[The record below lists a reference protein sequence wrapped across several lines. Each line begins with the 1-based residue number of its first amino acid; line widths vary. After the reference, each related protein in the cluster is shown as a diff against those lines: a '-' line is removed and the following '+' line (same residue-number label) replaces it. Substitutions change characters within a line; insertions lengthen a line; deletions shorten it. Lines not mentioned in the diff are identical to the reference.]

1 MKVSEILKKYNIS
14 NATLRNWKKLNYI
27 DNLENIDPKE
37 IDKILKQK
45 VGVRRN
51 KRNSSKKIIPTSY
64 VNDKKIITIIENII
78 DIKKNYNINNN
89 EVLIEAILTILS
101 NNNLD
106 IPSELYDILGNRTT
120 NNSFINDFKKIKI
133 EYNEN
138 NDFLGCLYMSLLST
152 GKKDVNGIYYTP
164 FSVVNEIVQSI
175 DFKNKNK
182 IVDPGCGSGNFLI
195 QAYKKMKKEKIPS
208 RKIISNL
215 YGFDIDN
222 IAVLLSKINIYILEK
237 NIDFN
242 KINIYNK
249 DFLTDD
255 LKDKF
260 DVIIGNP
267 PWGKKYNSEEKQKLK
282 LKYGLDFSKLDSFSQ
297 FILKSFELLNE
308 NGILSF
314 VLPSSFLNIAVH
326 EKTRKFLLNYKI
338 EHIKKIGRKFEEIV
352 TDVVVIKVMK
362 KCSSNKDICLYNDE
376 KILQS
381 DFKKNPF
388 CNFLVCDS
396 ISKSIIN
403 KVKNYNCFHLINDVD
418 YALGIVTGNNK
429 TYLSNSKSN
438 ENEPIISGKEID
450 RYNID
455 YSKVCKYIK
464 FEKDNLQ
471 QVAKEE
477 FYRNKNKI
485 IYKFIGK
492 KLCFAVEPKSVLTL
506 NSANVICLSSK
517 YNLYYVSAILN
528 SRITQLF
535 FEDTYDTHKVLKNHI
550 KSFFIP
556 DFDVSIQSK
565 IAKLAKNAK
574 PSTSYCEKIEKIIYN
589 ELGFTPKEIEYIKNR
604 F

>member
-27 DNLENIDPKE
+27 DNLEDIDPKS
-37 IDKILKQK
+37 IDIILKQK
-45 VGVRRN
+45 VGLRRN

-78 DIKKNYNINNN
+78 DIKNNYNVNNN
-89 EVLIEAILTILS
+89 EVLIESILTILS

-106 IPSELYDILGNRTT
+106 VPSEVYDVLGNRTR
-120 NNSFINDFKKIKI
+120 NISFINNFKKIKI

-152 GKKDVNGIYYTP
+152 GKKDINGIFYTP
-164 FSVVNEIVQSI
+164 FSIVNEIIQSI
-175 DFKNKNK
+175 DFNDKNK

-195 QAYKKMKKEKIPS
+195 QAYKKMKKEKIS
-208 RKIISNL
+208 SQKIISNL
-215 YGFDIDN
+215 YGFDVDK

-237 NIDFN
+237 NINFN

-249 DFLTDD
+249 DFLTDNI
-255 LKDKF
+255 KDKF

-267 PWGKKYNSEEKQKLK
+267 PWGKKYNSEEKLKLK
-282 LKYGLDFSKLDSFSQ
+282 LKYDLNFSKLDSFSQ
-297 FILKSFELLNE
+297 FIIKSFELLNK

-338 EHIKKIGRKFEEIV
+338 EYINKIGRKFEEIV
-352 TDVVVIKVMK
+352 TDVVIIKVVK
-362 KCSSNKDICLYNDE
+362 KRSSNKDICLYNDE

-396 ISKSIIN
+396 TSKSIIN
-403 KVKNYNCFHLINDVD
+403 KIKNYNCFHLINDID

-429 TYLSNSKSN
+429 TYLSNSKSD

-464 FEKDNLQ
+464 FEKNSLQ

-492 KLCFAVEPKSVLTL
+492 KLCFAVEPKGVLTL

-517 YNLYYVSAILN
+517 YNLYYISAILN

-550 KSFFIP
+550 QSFFIP
-556 DFDVSIQSK
+556 DFDVSIQSQ
-565 IAKLAKNAK
+565 IAQLAKNAK
-574 PSTSYCEKIEKIIYN
+574 PSSSYCEKIETIIYN
-589 ELGFTPKEIEYIKNR
+589 ELGFTSKEIEYIKNR